1 MCDGSSSVSLGS
13 YLLFR
18 SILTF
23 KVMFKGKIAR
33 RITNV

>member
-18 SILTF
+18 SLLA
-23 KVMFKGKIAR
+23 FKGMFEDKIAK
-33 RITNV
+33 RITDG